1 VTAWGEQTRRRVRR
15 GSGLLVGALVAV
27 TAALGATGAAPAS
40 AHVQGPQGRTALY
53 LVTLT
58 GPGTAGESGV
68 HGVPT
73 NGAPRSRAA
82 QVLRQD
88 LVLDQVGAPAPVY
101 RWTTALDGFAVRL
114 GAVQAAVLASSSEVA
129 LVEPDAVRRLTGLDR
144 RAGAGPSTRAVPGGG
159 RDQVIGFVDSG
170 LWPHSAA
177 FAESPGMRRQP
188 PGFHGVCQTGEG
200 WRRSLCD
207 GKVVGARYFVRGFG
221 RDRIASTARLS
232 PVDDDGHGT
241 LSASIAAGD
250 GGVTVQV
257 PGVPRRVTSGVA
269 PRARVAVYKAC
280 WQAPDP
286 ADDGCSTADL
296 VTAIDRAT
304 RDGVDVLDLPV
315 AGPDRIDTVERAL
328 LGAAESGTVVVASA
342 GNGRAPAAHPS
353 PWVTTVGATTGNRSR
368 GTATVVGGPRLVGAM
383 SSGRQ
388 VGPVRLVLG
397 RDLAVPGRS
406 PHDAAR
412 CLPGSLDA
420 GRAAGRVVVCRRG
433 EIGRV
438 DKSAAVAQA
447 DGVGMVL
454 VNTAPGSIDADFHSV
469 PTVHLDAR
477 GGRTLVAWIRSHP
490 RARVRLAPAGVARP
504 RPRVPAW
511 SRAGDPH
518 GPLLKP
524 DLLAPG
530 AGVLGAVPPDERG
543 LRWDLES
550 GTSAATA
557 SVSGLA
563 AALGAAPGWTPGQVR
578 SALATTARAI
588 PGAGPF
594 RQGSGLAASR
604 PAARPHLAYLPQPDS
619 YRRWLDGLVAA
630 DALDTPSVFLVPGTT
645 SPTVVTR
652 RVTNVSGRAM
662 YFSSTATG
670 FTHHQ
675 VVVTPAATRLAP
687 GESLTFRIHVYGV
700 EQRLPD
706 SGSVTWTAADDSTVR
721 IPVVIVH

>member
-1 VTAWGEQTRRRVRR
+1 
-15 GSGLLVGALVAV
+15 LVAAAP
-27 TAALGATGAAPAS
+27 AALGVTLASPAPAH
-40 AHVQGPQGRTALY
+40 AEGRRPALY

-58 GPGTAGESGV
+58 GPGTAGE
-68 HGVPT
+68 HGRHEHGPHQ
-73 NGAPRSRAA
+73 NRAD
-82 QVLRQD
+82 QLLRQD
-88 LVLDQVGAPAPVY
+88 LLLDEVGAAAPVY

-114 GAVQAAVLASSSEVA
+114 DPAQAAVLAASSDVA
-129 LVEPDAVRRLTGLDR
+129 LIERDAVRRLTGLGR
-144 RAGAGPSTRAVPGGG
+144 RAAAGTSTRSVPGGG

-177 FAESPGMRRQP
+177 FAESPGMQRRP
-188 PGFHGVCQTGEG
+188 HGFRGACQTGDG

-207 GKVVGARYFVRGFG
+207 GKVVAARYFVRGFG
-221 RDRIASTARLS
+221 ADRIASSARLS

-250 GGVTVQV
+250 GGVTVAV
-257 PGVPRRVTSGVA
+257 PGVPHRVTSGVA

-286 ADDGCSTADL
+286 AHDGCSTADL

-342 GNGRAPAAHPS
+342 GNGRADAAHPS
-353 PWVTTVGATTGNRSR
+353 PWVTTVGATTGRQSR
-368 GTATVVGGPRLVGAM
+368 GAVAVTGGPRFVGAM

-388 VGPVRLVLG
+388 VGPARLALG
-397 RDLAVPGRS
+397 RDLATRPRS
-406 PHDAAR
+406 RLDAAR

-420 GRAAGRVVVCRRG
+420 ARTAGRVVVCLRG

-438 DKSAAVAQA
+438 DKSAAVARA

-454 VNTAPGSIDADFHSV
+454 VNTGPGSVDADFHSV

-477 GGRTLVAWIRSHP
+477 AGRTLMAWVRHHP
-490 RARVRLAPAGVARP
+490 RTRVRLAPTGIVALP
-504 RPRVPAW
+504 ARVPAW
-511 SRAGDPH
+511 SRAGDRR

-530 AGVLGAVPPDERG
+530 AGVLGAVPPDEQG
-543 LRWDLES
+543 LRWDIES

-557 SVSGLA
+557 AVSGLA

-578 SALATTARAI
+578 SALVTTGHALA
-588 PGAGPF
+588 GEGPF
-594 RQGSGLAASR
+594 RQGAGLAAAR
-604 PAARPHLAYLPQPDS
+604 PAARPRLAYLPRPGS
-619 YRRWLDGLVAA
+619 YRRWLDGLVPA
-630 DALDTPSVFLVPGTT
+630 DALDTPSVVLGRVAS
-645 SPTVVTR
+645 SPRVVTR
-652 RVTNVSGRAM
+652 RVTNVGGRSL

-670 FTHHQ
+670 FAHHQ

-687 GESLTFRIHVYGV
+687 GRSLTFRIHVYGAGP
-700 EQRLPD
+700 RPLD
-706 SGSVTWTAADDSTVR
+706 TGAVTWTAADGSTVR
-721 IPVVIVH
+721 IPVVITH